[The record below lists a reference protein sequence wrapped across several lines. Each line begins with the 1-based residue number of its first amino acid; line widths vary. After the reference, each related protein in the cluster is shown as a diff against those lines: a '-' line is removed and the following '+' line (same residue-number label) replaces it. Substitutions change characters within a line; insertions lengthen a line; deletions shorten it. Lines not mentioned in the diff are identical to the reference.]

1 MMNLENLEKEIGLES
16 DEIDLETNEID
27 LGSKEIGLESK
38 EIDLDLKEI
47 DLESKKIDL
56 ESDEMEKTNP
66 EKKENFEFVEDL
78 SYTETFEE
86 TNTDNLDKS
95 TKDDT
100 TWQNMDYCSKVNIW
114 QNMNT
119 KMNKIE
125 DIVASHLGISTGKMS
140 EFDTKCPPTKT
151 KSIEAATLESLQPK
165 DCPKFIKKENLERNS
180 QNKFEFGSTENKST
194 TNNDIKIEVG
204 SNQISKL
211 TDIKFIS
218 MKQLPENQEIPNQ
231 NDQKNQLKT
240 DIDTKPQLKSLK
252 VESRKDTNV
261 NEHDIIKNQPLK
273 KLKKSKVIAETDES
287 KLELK
292 SNKTNKK
299 MGRPTKEILK
309 NRPLKKPLKRLRRS
323 NRSKSLSEMATK
335 DLKKVELRS
344 KNAKLDKKRKNKM
357 VELPSKRPRRSV
369 TLSENDSKVLE
380 LNSNDAKS
388 GRNNENQKLEAT
400 PLGVAQPK
408 NKKEELPSK
417 RPRRSVTITTLSEN
431 DSKVLESKW
440 NDSKSF
446 KNNEIENLE
455 STTPGQS
462 KKRGRPKKSTE
473 MTPVQKSP
481 KLKESPKFDHK
492 TLNEACLDVLAI
504 FDDLQTPPKYDDIF
518 DDLFENVPKEEQ
530 NVPQKEN
537 KIVFNAVKHRELQLC
552 AAKVKAAILIRKDYS
567 EGKKDKN
574 HESTLKIEPNVASDG
589 NHQNNISLLYK
600 ME

>member
-78 SYTETFEE
+78 SHTETFEE

-125 DIVASHLGISTGKMS
+125 DIVASHLGISTGKIS

-218 MKQLPENQEIPNQ
+218 MKQLPENQKILNQ
-231 NDQKNQLKT
+231 NDQKNQLEI
-240 DIDTKPQLKSLK
+240 DIKPQLKSVK
-252 VESRKDTNV
+252 VESKKETNV
-261 NEHDIIKNQPLK
+261 NEQDIITNQPLK
-273 KLKKSKVIAETDES
+273 KRKKSKTITETDEN
-287 KLELK
+287 KLELE
-292 SNKTNKK
+292 SNKPKTKKK

-309 NRPLKKPLKRLRRS
+309 SRPLKKPLKRLRRS
-323 NRSKSLSEMATK
+323 NRSKSLTEMATK

-344 KNAKLDKKRKNKM
+344 KNAKLNKKRKNKM
-357 VELPSKRPRRSV
+357 EELPSKRPRRSV

-380 LNSNDAKS
+380 LNSND

-400 PLGVAQPK
+400 PLELAQPK
-408 NKKEELPSK
+408 NKEELPSK
-417 RPRRSVTITTLSEN
+417 RPRRSVTISTLSEN

-440 NDSKSF
+440 NDSNSV

-455 STTPGQS
+455 FSTPGQP

-473 MTPVQKSP
+473 VTPVQKSLI
-481 KLKESPKFDHK
+481 LKESPKFDHK

-504 FDDLQTPPKYDDIF
+504 FDDLQTPPKYDNF
-518 DDLFENVPKEEQ
+518 DDLFENDPNVEQ
-530 NVPQKEN
+530 NVPPKED